1 MFDALR
7 LALALISL
15 LRRILA
21 KIAAK
26 DPDLAR
32 QIRKAASSIP
42 LNLAEGRERAGR
54 DKVHHYRIAFG
65 SAAEVAAALA
75 VAENWGYVE
84 AEDVVE
90 ALAAIDRIR
99 AMCWRLTR

>member
-1 MFDALR
+1 MFDALK
-7 LALALISL
+7 LALALIAL

-32 QIRKAASSIP
+32 QLRKAASSIP
-42 LNLAEGRERAGR
+42 LNIAEGRERAGR
-54 DKVHHYRIAFG
+54 DRTHHYRIALG
-65 SAAEVAAALA
+65 SSAEVVAALG
-75 VAENWGYVE
+75 VAEGWGYVE
-84 AEDVVE
+84 PEELVE

-99 AMCWRLTR
+99 AMLWRLTH

>member
-1 MFDALR
+1 MFDALNV
-7 LALALISL
+7 ALALISL

-54 DKVHHYRIAFG
+54 DRVHHYRIGAP
-65 SAAEVAAALA
+65 
-75 VAENWGYVE
+75 
-84 AEDVVE
+84 
-90 ALAAIDRIR
+90 
-99 AMCWRLTR
+99 